1 MNVRSLVISVLLPG
15 ALLVVGSSVDAAE
28 TVGTAGPTPV
38 VKAPPKALRIG
49 TLKVNSTAAVPGETR
64 VLEALFTSGAADTP
78 LAGKSVAFRI
88 EGKNGT
94 SVPGGA
100 VAAGTAVT
108 DASGKAKLSFAIPE
122 LAQGAYRLIARFAGD
137 DDTAS
142 STGEAN
148 LGMVKGLTKLELSD
162 LSWGTYKGESSA
174 PFGTVF
180 VTVRRVSDGSAL
192 AKKVRMTVNGKVW
205 EIGGSS
211 TQMSI
216 PLTAPPSTWNVKAQF
231 MGDDANQP
239 VEASRTYT
247 KP

>member
-1 MNVRSLVISVLLPG
+1 MNVRSLVISILLPG

-28 TVGTAGPTPV
+28 TVGTAGPAPV

-108 DASGKAKLSFAIPE
+108 DAAGKAKLSFTIP
-122 LAQGAYRLIARFAGD
+122 
-137 DDTAS
+137 S
-142 STGEAN
+142 SPRGRI
-148 LGMVKGLTKLELSD
+148 D
-162 LSWGTYKGESSA
+162 
-174 PFGTVF
+174 
-180 VTVRRVSDGSAL
+180 
-192 AKKVRMTVNGKVW
+192 
-205 EIGGSS
+205 
-211 TQMSI
+211 
-216 PLTAPPSTWNVKAQF
+216 
-231 MGDDANQP
+231 
-239 VEASRTYT
+239 
-247 KP
+247 

>member
-1 MNVRSLVISVLLPG
+1 M
-15 ALLVVGSSVDAAE
+15 
-28 TVGTAGPTPV
+28 T
-38 VKAPPKALRIG
+38 
-49 TLKVNSTAAVPGETR
+49 
-64 VLEALFTSGAADTP
+64 
-78 LAGKSVAFRI
+78 
-88 EGKNGT
+88 
-94 SVPGGA
+94 
-100 VAAGTAVT
+100 
-108 DASGKAKLSFAIPE
+108 
-122 LAQGAYRLIARFAGD
+122 ARFAGD
-137 DDTAS
+137 DDTAA

-211 TQMSI
+211 TQMSV

-231 MGDDANQP
+231 LGDDANQP